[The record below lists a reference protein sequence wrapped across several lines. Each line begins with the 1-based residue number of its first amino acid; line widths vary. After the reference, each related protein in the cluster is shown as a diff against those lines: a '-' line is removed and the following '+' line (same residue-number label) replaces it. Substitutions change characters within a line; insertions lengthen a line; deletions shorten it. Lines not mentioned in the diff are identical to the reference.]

1 LDQNT
6 NLIYIPGNNKYD
18 FIDDN
23 NNRYQLKTFTKNGMS
38 FRPSSQIG
46 SGRKKNQK
54 EFEDYC
60 NTQTF
65 IIASVIKFP
74 IVKFKIVSGKHL
86 ITSFP
91 NGKVKFEE
99 HNVIFSF

>member
-1 LDQNT
+1 MILLMIIIT
-6 NLIYIPGNNKYD
+6 GII
-18 FIDDN
+18 
-23 NNRYQLKTFTKNGMS
+23 KTFTKNGMS

-74 IVKFKIVSGKHL
+74 IVKQDS
-86 ITSFP
+86 
-91 NGKVKFEE
+91 
-99 HNVIFSF
+99 